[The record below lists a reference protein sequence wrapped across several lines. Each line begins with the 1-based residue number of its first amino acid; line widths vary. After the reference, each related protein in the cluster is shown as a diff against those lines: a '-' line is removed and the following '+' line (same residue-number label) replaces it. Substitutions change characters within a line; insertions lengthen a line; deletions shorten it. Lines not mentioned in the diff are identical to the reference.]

1 MNETKYQRLITSYH
15 KSKPRFYDHISL
27 ITHPLM
33 DLQRKTN
40 GLQKDFDL
48 DAAVGNQLDVLGLWI
63 GIGRDVFTPIV
74 GYGLLQSLEVNEG
87 EPTKGSLRLDDE
99 TYRTVLRAKIQAN
112 HWDGTLETLD
122 AIYQSIFTDGQVKV
136 LAIDNFDMTMT
147 IYFFGGDISPVLRAV
162 IKSGYLDVKPEGVG
176 VKYVIADSPLFGFD
190 LNNEFTSGFDSGA
203 WGILLGA

>member
-1 MNETKYQRLITSYH
+1 MSETKYQRLITSYH

-27 ITHPLM
+27 ITHPLIN
-33 DLQRKTN
+33 LQRVTN
-40 GLQKDFDL
+40 GLLGDFDL

-63 GIGRDVFTPIV
+63 GINREVVTPIV
-74 GYGLLQSLEVNEG
+74 DYGI
-87 EPTKGSLRLDDE
+87 EPTNGSLRLDDE

-122 AIYQSIFTDGQVKV
+122 GIYQSIFTDGQVKV

-147 IYFFGGDISPVLRAV
+147 IYFFGSDISPVLRAV

-176 VKYVIADSPLFGFD
+176 VKYVIADAPLFGFD

>member
-1 MNETKYQRLITSYH
+1 MNETIYQRLMTSYH

-27 ITHPLM
+27 ITHPLINI
-33 DLQRKTN
+33 QHVTT
-40 GLQKDFDL
+40 GLLKDFDL
-48 DAAVGNQLDVLGLWI
+48 DTAAGSQLDVLGLWI
-63 GIGRDVFTPIV
+63 GINREVVTPIV
-74 GYGLLQSLEVNEG
+74 GNGI

-190 LNNEFTSGFDSGA
+190 LNNEFTTGFDSGA